1 MRFFDLVEE
10 HDAEGLLPDGI
21 GQLAA
26 DIVAHIAGR
35 RADEALIGMLGREF
49 RHIETN
55 IGGLIAEKQAGQ
67 RLGKLG
73 FANPGRTGKEQ
84 SRF

>member
-1 MRFFDLVEE
+1 
-10 HDAEGLLPDGI
+10 
-21 GQLAA
+21 
-26 DIVAHIAGR
+26 
-35 RADEALIGMLGREF
+35 MLGREF